1 MGPMPSKPLLGR
13 APRTDA
19 TPEFRAIF
27 EQHLEFVWRSVRR
40 LGVREAD
47 VLDQA
52 QKVFLMAH
60 LKLAEFEGRAQIRTW
75 LFAICQR
82 VASDY
87 RRTALFRREISMD
100 TAALV
105 RQAGTQEDAQYGGEA
120 QERAQVAEAVLNKLS
135 DPQRLVFVLFELEE
149 MSGQDI
155 AELLGVPVG
164 TVRSRLRLAR
174 RAFSR
179 EVKRLRQSRDQR
191 QVG

>member
-1 MGPMPSKPLLGR
+1 MT
-13 APRTDA
+13 AV
-19 TPEFRAIF
+19 PEFRAIF
-27 EQHLEFVWRSVRR
+27 EAHLEFVWRAVRR

-52 QKVFLMAH
+52 QKVFLTAYV
-60 LKLAEFEGRAQIRTW
+60 KLAQFEGRSQVRTW

-105 RQAGTQEDAQYGGEA
+105 LFAGTEEDLHNGAES
-120 QERAQVAEAVLNKLS
+120 QERARVADAILSKLPE
-135 DPQRLVFVLFELEE
+135 PQRLVFVLFELEE
-149 MSGQDI
+149 MGGDDI
-155 AELLGVPVG
+155 ARLLGISVG

-174 RAFSR
+174 RHFSR
-179 EVKRLRQSRDQR
+179 EVKRLQQSSAHKQA
-191 QVG
+191 G